1 LHRGEIRV
9 ESKAGHGATFIVTV
23 PFGRDHLPADRV
35 QGSRPLTSTAIGA
48 DAFVEEALRWLPSAQ
63 ASGISETMVDD
74 LGSQADMV
82 PADGQRSRLLIVDDN
97 ADMREHLSR
106 VLAKRWDVE
115 AASDGLA
122 ALEAARQNTPDLVLA
137 DVMMPR
143 LDGIGLL
150 SALRSDPDLADI
162 PVILLSARAGEE
174 ARIEGLNVGADDYLV
189 EPVSARE
196 LVARV
201 RSGDFVKAKLGSKP
215 PSTS

>member
-1 LHRGEIRV
+1 
-9 ESKAGHGATFIVTV
+9 
-23 PFGRDHLPADRV
+23 
-35 QGSRPLTSTAIGA
+35 
-48 DAFVEEALRWLPSAQ
+48 
-63 ASGISETMVDD
+63 MVDD
-74 LGSQADMV
+74 LGPQADMV

-150 SALRSDPDLADI
+150 SALRSDPDRADI

-174 ARIEGLNVGADDYLV
+174 ARIEGLTVGADGY
-189 EPVSARE
+189 PGKPFPARE
-196 LVARV
+196 LAPRGREPLPAPRRV
-201 RSGDFVKAKLGSKP
+201 VDSQPWR
-215 PSTS
+215 